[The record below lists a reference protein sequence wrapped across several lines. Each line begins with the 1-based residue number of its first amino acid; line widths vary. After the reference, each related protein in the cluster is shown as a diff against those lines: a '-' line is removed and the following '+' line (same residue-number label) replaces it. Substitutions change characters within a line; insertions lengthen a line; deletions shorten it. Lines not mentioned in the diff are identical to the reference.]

1 MIYIGA
7 VKRHPYVLIAL
18 SGLLVC
24 GAVWGVLGNKVPAE
38 NAAPARIKVA
48 VATFNSTPFTYYLD
62 TIFTV
67 HYQQYHYA
75 IILRRFLIPRTTAEA
90 KE

>member
-1 MIYIGA
+1 MIYVGA

-24 GAVWGVLGNKVPAE
+24 GAVWGVLGNKAPAE

-62 TIFTV
+62 TIFAV
-67 HYQQYHYA
+67 HYQQYH
-75 IILRRFLIPRTTAEA
+75 
-90 KE
+90 